1 MQRFFLVIVLFC
13 VCLGSALPVAA
24 QQYSNRIVAVVN
36 GEIITL
42 FELNKRLKPYLE
54 QFRGR
59 QLSPKEKEAVMDMK
73 RKALDRMIDDVLLE
87 QEVSDVD
94 MDVSEADIENRIR
107 DLRRKLDSQGQNLED
122 FMRLE
127 GHDMDSLREQVR
139 KEILKHKLIGFWV
152 RRKVMVTEDE
162 IRNYYERHKSD
173 YIREKKVGLRI
184 IIPDGSMSADH
195 LKRRISGG
203 ELSFAD
209 AADIYSQGPG
219 VGEGGYIG
227 FLNWDELA
235 PDWKAALEGLET
247 GDISDPFTIQG
258 KEALLQVVEIKAGDL
273 KPLEDVRDDIRKTIL
288 EKKYSERLDQY
299 LGQLRDKA
307 VIDVK
312 L

>member
-1 MQRFFLVIVLFC
+1 LQRFFLVIVLFC

>member
-1 MQRFFLVIVLFC
+1 MQRFFLVIVLLC